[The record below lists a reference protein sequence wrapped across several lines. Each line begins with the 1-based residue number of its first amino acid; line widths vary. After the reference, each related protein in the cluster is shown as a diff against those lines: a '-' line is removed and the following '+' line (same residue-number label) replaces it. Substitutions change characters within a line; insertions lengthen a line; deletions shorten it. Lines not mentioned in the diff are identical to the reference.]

1 MYNKARPNSNTST
14 LIYLVLPII
23 PLLGIFVL
31 FFTTTNTNNSL
42 LTSSP
47 SSSSSSYILTDNN
60 DSIIYDENDHHN
72 PWQPQLLI
80 SSSSSSA
87 AAQAPLQQVVL
98 TTTISLP
105 PASASAP
112 APQLMGNH
120 DQRISNRRRRR
131 RRKSNLFLEKIEARL
146 VKARDIIMN
155 KNSNTSIK
163 DWDFNPRLGSIYR
176 NPRGFHRSYL
186 EMEKVLKIYVYEEG
200 EGPIFHEGPC
210 KNIYSSEGRFI
221 NEIEKEKTVFRTR
234 DPNRALLYFLP
245 FSVVRMVQ
253 YLYKDGTNDLS
264 SIKTTVVDYVD
275 LISRKYPFWNR
286 TLGADHFMLSCH
298 DWGPKTSSFVPSLFH
313 NSIRVLCN
321 ANTSEGFKPSKDAS
335 LPEINLFTGEM
346 TSLGGP
352 SPSKRTTLAFF
363 AGRLHGH
370 IRSLLLKRWK
380 NNDTDIQVYETLPRG
395 VSYIEMLRNSK
406 FCLCPSGY
414 EVASPRVVEAIY
426 AECVPVLISDGYIPP
441 FSDVLNWKAFSVEIK
456 VKDIPRIKEIL
467 MGISSSHYVRMQR
480 RVKMAQRHF
489 VVNDPPKR
497 YDVFHMTLHSLW
509 LRRLNIRVADYYS

>member
-1 MYNKARPNSNTST
+1 
-14 LIYLVLPII
+14 
-23 PLLGIFVL
+23 
-31 FFTTTNTNNSL
+31 
-42 LTSSP
+42 
-47 SSSSSSYILTDNN
+47 
-60 DSIIYDENDHHN
+60 
-72 PWQPQLLI
+72 
-80 SSSSSSA
+80 
-87 AAQAPLQQVVL
+87 
-98 TTTISLP
+98 
-105 PASASAP
+105 
-112 APQLMGNH
+112 
-120 DQRISNRRRRR
+120 
-131 RRKSNLFLEKIEARL
+131 
-146 VKARDIIMN
+146 
-155 KNSNTSIK
+155 
-163 DWDFNPRLGSIYR
+163 
-176 NPRGFHRSYL
+176 
-186 EMEKVLKIYVYEEG
+186 MEKVLKIYVYEEG

-286 TLGADHFMLSCH
+286 TLGLITSCSLAMIGFSLSLC
-298 DWGPKTSSFVPSLFH
+298 GEKEGTKNIIFRAKFVPQLHSGVMQCQHFGRFQAIQRCIPPGNQPLHRRNDKPRRALSFKEDYP
-313 NSIRVLCN
+313 SILRR
-321 ANTSEGFKPSKDAS
+321 
-335 LPEINLFTGEM
+335 
-346 TSLGGP
+346 P
-352 SPSKRTTLAFF
+352 SPRPHKIVTF
-363 AGRLHGH
+363 
-370 IRSLLLKRWK
+370 KRWK

-406 FCLCPSGY
+406 FCLCPSG
-414 EVASPRVVEAIY
+414 
-426 AECVPVLISDGYIPP
+426 
-441 FSDVLNWKAFSVEIK
+441 DVLNWKAFSVEIK